1 MLQPIAV
8 MILSQH
14 FLETGLQCILPKMV
28 LAPGDELLGLNKQ
41 WRTPQRKLMSGENNS
56 VDVLTDRALGP
67 DYPQIFL
74 LPGGQSLNK
83 FTRMTYVSR
92 KRSKGSWSVKKYP
105 QEILQRYKI
114 TVSISIYNKK
124 YTVKIIMYIFEY
136 LISPLWKS

>member
-1 MLQPIAV
+1 

-83 FTRMTYVSR
+83 FTRMTYASR
-92 KRSKGSWSVKKYP
+92 KRSKGSLSVKKISSRNSS
-105 QEILQRYKI
+105 EIQNHRLYFNI
-114 TVSISIYNKK
+114 
-124 YTVKIIMYIFEY
+124 
-136 LISPLWKS
+136 